1 MSRSVADLTAIEAA
15 YRAGFSRFLRV
26 GIAVLG
32 DREAA
37 LDAVQEGFARAI
49 RSRRAFRGEGS
60 LDAWLW
66 RLVLNAARDIHAKRR
81 PLPPV
86 APDLLRMDNGSH
98 HPDLAGP
105 IGRLPPRQRLIL
117 FLRHYADLEYK
128 TIASVLE
135 IEVGTVSA
143 TLNAAHSALRRMLEE
158 VPK

>member
-1 MSRSVADLTAIEAA
+1 MSRSADCTAIEAA

-32 DREAA
+32 DRDAA

-49 RSRRAFRGEGS
+49 RSRRSFRGEGS

-66 RLVLNAARDIHAKRR
+66 RSVLNAARDIRAKS
-81 PLPPV
+81 
-86 APDLLRMDNGSH
+86 APAPTAIEPSRAPNESH
-98 HPDLAGP
+98 HRELSEP
-105 IGRLPPRQRLIL
+105 IGRLPPRQQLIV
-117 FLRHYADLEYK
+117 FLRYYADLDYR

-143 TLNAAHSALRRMLEE
+143 TLNAAHAALRRMLEE
-158 VPK
+158 VPQ